1 MNHYQVL
8 GLTNNATD
16 EEIKKAY
23 RKLAMK
29 HHPDRNAGKKSSE
42 EEFKKINEAYSI
54 LSDSYKRS
62 EYDYT
67 LKGRSTFNQ
76 SHSST
81 YNNADFDDIVKDIF
95 RRGSPFDD
103 IFGKQAKAGPSVMH
117 VSIDFWEAVFG
128 IDKNYEFNIINKNGK
143 SEKARVTIPFPPG
156 TNTGDIFDVNAG
168 GIIVRFT
175 VEVNADL
182 EFRRDNLDLYTN
194 IEIPMTTAILGGT
207 INFAHW
213 EKTLEIS
220 IPANIKN
227 EQMIRLANSGIRK
240 GIFNGDL
247 YLVVKIVLPNKINAR
262 QKELLEEFAKI
273 SDEPKK
279 TFGSSLKGIWNKLF
293 KTTT

>member
-54 LSDSYKRS
+54 LSDPYKRS

-67 LKGRSTFNQ
+67 LKGRPTFNQ
-76 SHSST
+76 SHSSSH
-81 YNNADFDDIVKDIF
+81 NNADFDDMVKNIF
-95 RRGSPFDD
+95 KRGSPFED
-103 IFGKQAKAGPSVMH
+103 IFGQQAKSGPSVMQ
-117 VSIDFWEAVFG
+117 VQLDFWEGVFG
-128 IDKNYEFNIINKNGK
+128 VSKNYEFTIRKNGK
-143 SEKARVTIPFPPG
+143 PEKARVTIPFPPG
-156 TNTGDIFDVNAG
+156 TNTGDSFDVNAG
-168 GIIVRFT
+168 GTIVRFT
-175 VEVNADL
+175 VEINSDL
-182 EFRRDNLDLYTN
+182 EFRRDNLDLYTS
-194 IEIPMTTAILGGT
+194 IEIPMTTALLGGS

-220 IPANIKN
+220 IPAGIRN
-227 EQMIRLANSGIRK
+227 EQMIRLANSGIKK

-247 YLVVKIVLPNKINAR
+247 FLIVKIVLPTKINAR
-262 QKELLEEFAKI
+262 QKELLEEFAQI
-273 SDEPKK
+273 EDAPKK
-279 TFGSSLKGIWNKLF
+279 TLGSGLKNIWNKLF
-293 KTTT
+293 KATTS